1 MITEFLSL
9 LCLGLCL
16 GNEDEEKNGNQ
27 EERKPA
33 SSQTDTRVVFVATF
47 SCLSLFLL
55 FLAIFFIYR
64 CTQQDSSQ
72 EESTKRTCPWE
83 VRKQRDA
90 DEHMLERISESNS
103 VVHHT
108 MEYYSAPKKDE
119 ALVHAMTWMTFGNIM
134 LRHRKLCIIAFYLYE
149 ISRMDRSLER
159 ESGLMAAINGCH

>member
-27 EERKPA
+27 EESKPA

-72 EESTKRTCPWE
+72 EESTKRTCRSK

-90 DEHMLERISESNS
+90 DAPMLERISESPEEPEGVTYAQLNTTVLSGAAS
-103 VVHHT
+103 VPAEETPSSCDYTTV
-108 MEYYSAPKKDE
+108 K
-119 ALVHAMTWMTFGNIM
+119 V
-134 LRHRKLCIIAFYLYE
+134 
-149 ISRMDRSLER
+149 
-159 ESGLMAAINGCH
+159 

>member
-27 EERKPA
+27 EESKPA

-72 EESTKRTCPWE
+72 EESTKRTCRSK

-90 DEHMLERISESNS
+90 ADAPMLERISESPEEPEGVTYAQLNTTVLSGAAS
-103 VVHHT
+103 VPAEETPSSCDYTTV
-108 MEYYSAPKKDE
+108 K
-119 ALVHAMTWMTFGNIM
+119 V
-134 LRHRKLCIIAFYLYE
+134 
-149 ISRMDRSLER
+149 
-159 ESGLMAAINGCH
+159 

>member
-1 MITEFLSL
+1 MITKFLSL

-27 EERKPA
+27 EESKPA

-55 FLAIFFIYR
+55 FLAIFYIYR

-72 EESTKRTCPWE
+72 EESTKRTSRSV

-90 DEHMLERISESNS
+90 DAPTLERISESPEEPEGVTYAQLNTTVLS
-103 VVHHT
+103 AAA
-108 MEYYSAPKKDE
+108 SAPAEETPSSCDYTTVK
-119 ALVHAMTWMTFGNIM
+119 V
-134 LRHRKLCIIAFYLYE
+134 
-149 ISRMDRSLER
+149 
-159 ESGLMAAINGCH
+159 